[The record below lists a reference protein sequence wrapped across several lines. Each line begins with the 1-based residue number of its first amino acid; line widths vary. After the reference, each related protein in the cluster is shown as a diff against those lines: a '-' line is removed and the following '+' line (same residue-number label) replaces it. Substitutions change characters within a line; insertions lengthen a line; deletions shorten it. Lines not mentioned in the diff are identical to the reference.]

1 MRIGF
6 LKIVAII
13 GLALVFNACGSR
25 IDESVQDNIQEEQ
38 YSQDSNTYN
47 EEGNSSASNEE
58 ESSSGESYS
67 QNDEEN
73 AEVYQQQEGD
83 PIDIL
88 IESKIDSAG
97 ILTLTEYEFSDE
109 IALRAIER
117 RITFTLTHLDD
128 RDAMIKK
135 IKELIKK
142 NGETFAVVKE
152 EKPGMME
159 ILATTW
165 AGAEAGGLAGS
176 FFPGIGNLV
185 GMLGGG
191 ATGFAFSMRD
201 YIGNIFSKKK
211 NWLISKPTTE
221 TLLNVI
227 FVENTKK

>member
-1 MRIGF
+1 MRMGIF
-6 LKIVAII
+6 KVIAIV

-38 YSQDSNTYN
+38 YSQDSNSYS
-47 EEGNSSASNEE
+47 EESDNSANNEE
-58 ESSSGESYS
+58 ENSSGESYS
-67 QNDEEN
+67 YNDEGSG
-73 AEVYQQQEGD
+73 EVYQQQEGD

-109 IALRAIER
+109 IGLRAIER

-165 AGAEAGGLAGS
+165 AGAEVGGLAGS

-191 ATGFAFSMRD
+191 ATGFAFSMKD

-211 NWLISKPTTE
+211 NWLISKPATE

-227 FVENTKK
+227 FVENTRK